1 MHEIPMREFERR
13 LDGLHRVMRERGLD
27 AVYLVNPINMA
38 YFVGL
43 HYLQTE
49 RPTAIVIHKNG
60 EVYFFGPLLERDHV
74 ISQTQLISKTY
85 IYRDYPGETHPM
97 RLFAEWFR
105 ELHLDNAVV
114 GYDST
119 PGYVSH
125 WGYRGPNL
133 TELLP
138 NTKFVNVAD
147 DIYSMRI
154 IKSEVEIELLR
165 ESAKWANLAHS
176 LLQDYTAPGL
186 YDYEISLRASLDAS
200 IMMKKALGPNYKP
213 LRSEYPAYAGF
224 RGQVGEHGAY
234 PHSISIERPI
244 RAGDVLV
251 TGATADV
258 SGYMAELERNLFV
271 GRPTNDVIKY
281 HEIAL
286 KLQET
291 ALNTLRPG
299 IKASEVDKAVIKAA
313 KELGVYDYLLHHS
326 GHGLGLEAHEAPFLD
341 VGDDT
346 VLRPGMVIT
355 VEPGIYV
362 PRLGGFRH
370 SDTVVIRDDGIEII
384 TYYPRD
390 TESLIVEV

>member
-1 MHEIPMREFERR
+1 
-13 LDGLHRVMRERGLD
+13 
-27 AVYLVNPINMA
+27 
-38 YFVGL
+38 
-43 HYLQTE
+43 
-49 RPTAIVIHKNG
+49 
-60 EVYFFGPLLERDHV
+60 
-74 ISQTQLISKTY
+74 
-85 IYRDYPGETHPM
+85 
-97 RLFAEWFR
+97 
-105 ELHLDNAVV
+105 
-114 GYDST
+114 
-119 PGYVSH
+119 
-125 WGYRGPNL
+125 
-133 TELLP
+133 
-138 NTKFVNVAD
+138 
-147 DIYSMRI
+147 
-154 IKSEVEIELLR
+154 
-165 ESAKWANLAHS
+165 
-176 LLQDYTAPGL
+176 
-186 YDYEISLRASLDAS
+186 
-200 IMMKKALGPNYKP
+200 
-213 LRSEYPAYAGF
+213 
-224 RGQVGEHGAY
+224 
-234 PHSISIERPI
+234 
-244 RAGDVLV
+244 V

-313 KELGVYDYLLHHS
+313 RELGVYDYLLHHS

>member
-1 MHEIPMREFERR
+1 
-13 LDGLHRVMRERGLD
+13 
-27 AVYLVNPINMA
+27 
-38 YFVGL
+38 
-43 HYLQTE
+43 
-49 RPTAIVIHKNG
+49 
-60 EVYFFGPLLERDHV
+60 
-74 ISQTQLISKTY
+74 
-85 IYRDYPGETHPM
+85 M
-97 RLFAEWFR
+97 RLFAEWFG

-313 KELGVYDYLLHHS
+313 RELGVYDYLLHHS